1 MKNMTKQVDY
11 KAVGLRIKTLR
22 LKNNIY
28 QTELAKNIG
37 VSQTHM
43 SNIESGR
50 AGLTLE
56 NLVKM
61 TNIFHCSIDDIVF
74 GNTTAQKNISATSL
88 ENYTMQDIIQALQML
103 KSIKG

>member
-1 MKNMTKQVDY
+1 MAKELNY
-11 KAVGLRIKTLR
+11 KEIGLRIKTLR

-28 QTELAKNIG
+28 QTALAKEIG

-61 TNIFHCSIDDIVF
+61 AKIFNCGIDEIVF
-74 GNTTAQKNISATSL
+74 GEEEKKQEQSVDVLKNC
-88 ENYTMQDIIQALQML
+88 TMQDIIQAMQML
-103 KSIKG
+103 KSLKA

>member
-1 MKNMTKQVDY
+1 MAKQVDY

-28 QTELAKNIG
+28 QTELAKSIG

-61 TNIFHCSIDDIVF
+61 TNIFNCGIDEIVF
-74 GNTTAQKNISATSL
+74 GEEKAKKETATTFFFLRLLNLSV
-88 ENYTMQDIIQALQML
+88 QAMQML
-103 KSIKG
+103 KTIKG

>member
-1 MKNMTKQVDY
+1 MAKQVDY

-43 SNIESGR
+43 INMQNYDPTD
-50 AGLTLE
+50 LTG
-56 NLVKM
+56 
-61 TNIFHCSIDDIVF
+61 IVE
-74 GNTTAQKNISATSL
+74 T
-88 ENYTMQDIIQALQML
+88 
-103 KSIKG
+103 

>member
-1 MKNMTKQVDY
+1 MVAKELNY
-11 KAVGLRIKTLR
+11 KDIGLRIKTMR

-28 QTELAKNIG
+28 QTELAKQIG

-61 TNIFHCSIDDIVF
+61 VHIFNCGIDEIVF
-74 GNTTAQKNISATSL
+74 GSAPVQQDSMLDALKNC
-88 ENYTMQDIIQALQML
+88 TMQDVLQALQML
-103 KSIKG
+103 KTIKG